1 MCESGTCFLLWI
13 KNTLTL
19 RMFQSKVMVK
29 IFGSKRYNVTKNSKK
44 TVNGR
49 LRICAYHLISIV
61 LIEILTIAKI
71 RVSHV
76 SRKPLTRVR
85 YSLWLAHFP
94 VVCSLLLRHSVVAG
108 SSLSGTSCSYIVDIK
123 CSVITWI
130 KIKLTL
136 QILVRTDTRLTSFC
150 SIDCVPMIKH
160 RSPVSG

>member
-1 MCESGTCFLLWI
+1 MLWI

-29 IFGSKRYNVTKNSKK
+29 IFGPKRYNVTKNSKK
-44 TVNGR
+44 TVNER
-49 LRICAYHLISIV
+49 LRTCAYHLISICVHTIV
-61 LIEILTIAKI
+61 LIQILTVAKI

-94 VVCSLLLRHSVVAG
+94 VVCSLLLRHSVMAG
-108 SSLSGTSCSYIVDIK
+108 SSLNGTSCSYIVDIK
-123 CSVITWI
+123 CSVIMWI

-150 SIDCVPMIKH
+150 SIDCVLMIKH
-160 RSPVSG
+160 DSHVSG